1 VDQKESGS
9 SAYTLSPYDPESNRG
24 GSENGISGKTSPR
37 PPSVDPNHDAS
48 NWALYGIFMIEKS
61 NQLEFRST
69 LVYECTKKEEKVAQ
83 ACEMIEWEDFQFQKL
98 NRGEIGYSDDEWDR
112 LLHDVCDPLDGEKTI
127 SYVLDNVSG
136 IYLLRFGVC
145 TTQLWRLVE
154 IPTDKLEEAKKG
166 MKVFDFGKLPLFS
179 TAAYYNTLTD
189 NNLIFARV
197 YKGNHHT
204 HLSTF
209 RDTLGCQ
216 GPVFR
221 FMKNPGHII
230 VNITREIDG
239 DRNVQLR
246 NEPSF
251 TRRRVPRIGARFH
264 SVEDNKKPDPP
275 VIDDELFLPLSKISH
290 PDAEAEFCEIES
302 AFQTLHY
309 LDTIKKI
316 PYKSVS
322 LILSFPYNCIHKFI
336 FVFIFFKKKKLGRI
350 VIVKMILT
358 KTEII
363 SSSKLKII

>member
-1 VDQKESGS
+1 
-9 SAYTLSPYDPESNRG
+9 
-24 GSENGISGKTSPR
+24 
-37 PPSVDPNHDAS
+37 
-48 NWALYGIFMIEKS
+48 
-61 NQLEFRST
+61 
-69 LVYECTKKEEKVAQ
+69 
-83 ACEMIEWEDFQFQKL
+83 
-98 NRGEIGYSDDEWDR
+98 
-112 LLHDVCDPLDGEKTI
+112 
-127 SYVLDNVSG
+127 
-136 IYLLRFGVC
+136 
-145 TTQLWRLVE
+145 
-154 IPTDKLEEAKKG
+154 
-166 MKVFDFGKLPLFS
+166 
-179 TAAYYNTLTD
+179 
-189 NNLIFARV
+189 
-197 YKGNHHT
+197 
-204 HLSTF
+204 
-209 RDTLGCQ
+209 
-216 GPVFR
+216 
-221 FMKNPGHII
+221 MKNPGHII